1 MAGRE
6 NFSKRAAEVFGAL
19 DNYTPSR
26 RQEPNTDGTSKQQQ
40 IPRSEGHVLEG
51 TAHASH
57 MSTAGDPSHEET
69 RLKEKRL
76 CSEGSSKS
84 KRQKLW
90 DCDSQYRHE
99 RSQHRRLGRT
109 PDFVRNP
116 GKWTKYSLAD
126 DGTKELKGLTADQ
139 VNKHVAFQFLDEL
152 KKRKQQS
159 EQHLSSSD
167 SLQIFQAEPSEV
179 QSQKILYKKPI
190 VARDSKEG
198 NSKCDGL
205 PESARLKSKQLVFGE
220 GGGAGAGVVRMP
232 EYTVGTKT
240 SQKKKAPHRGERTDE
255 GKGKHS
261 DNHQDASM
269 TKRPITLSHLHFDD
283 GDEGDDDN
291 SS

>member
-26 RQEPNTDGTSKQQQ
+26 CQEPNANGTSKQQKMS
-40 IPRSEGHVLEG
+40 RSEEQLLEG
-51 TAHASH
+51 TVRASHASAAEH
-57 MSTAGDPSHEET
+57 PSQEET

-76 CSEGSSKS
+76 CSEVSSKS

-90 DCDSQYRHE
+90 DCDSQYRHG
-99 RSQHRRLGRT
+99 RSQHRRPGRT

-152 KKRKQQS
+152 KKRKHS
-159 EQHLSSSD
+159 EQSSSGSD
-167 SLQIFQAEPSEV
+167 SLQISQSKPSEV
-179 QSQKILYKKPI
+179 QSQKVVFKKPI
-190 VARDSKEG
+190 VARDLKEG
-198 NSKCDGL
+198 GNECDGM
-205 PESARLKSKQLVFGE
+205 PESARSKSKQVVFGE
-220 GGGAGAGVVRMP
+220 GGGAGAGVIRMS

-240 SQKKKAPHRGERTDE
+240 KQKKKLPHRGIITDE
-255 GKGKHS
+255 GKGEHS
-261 DNHQDASM
+261 DDDKDAS
-269 TKRPITLSHLHFDD
+269 TAKRSITLSHLHFDD
-283 GDEGDDDN
+283 GDEDI
-291 SS
+291 